1 MRPKLPDAEALAP
14 WLRRIDQTRWYSN
27 FGPLENL
34 LRQKLGEMAG
44 LSADQAGLFSSGTA
58 ALHLALKAM
67 VGDRPG
73 LCLMPS
79 WSHLGT
85 AAAAVLAGMRPY
97 FLDCARESWA
107 LDLDAVE
114 QCARRMDVR
123 AVVVVAPFGG
133 KIDYEAWDDF
143 HRRTSL
149 PVIIDGAA
157 AFDQFVHH
165 GQSIRWGR
173 TPVMVSLHATK
184 VFGVGEGGLLL
195 SDDPELMLRTLEF
208 SNFGIRDDVA
218 VSGAIGN
225 FKLNEYNAAVGLAA
239 LDGWPERRALLDR
252 MARAMRS
259 RLAGHGLRT
268 TPGFGGAFVSSTC
281 MISAPG
287 MNADQIDARLGA
299 AGLGTR
305 RWWRQGLHRIAEFA
319 DGAPDDLPVTG
330 EIAQSFTG
338 APFYPEMPADTA
350 DRIVAALA
358 TGTAT

>member
-1 MRPKLPDAEALAP
+1 MTLPTETPARAEIALPIPVLRPKLPDAEALAP

-44 LSADQAGLFSSGTA
+44 LSADRTGLFSSGTA

-73 LCLMPS
+73 LCLMPA

-97 FLDCARESWA
+97 FLDCSPQSWA

-114 QCARRMDVR
+114 QCAKGMKVG

-157 AFDQFVHH
+157 AFDQFVHQ
-165 GQSIRWGR
+165 GRSIRWGR

-195 SDDPELMLRTLEF
+195 SGDPDLMLRTQEF
-208 SNFGIRDDVA
+208 SNFGVSWPRWPQEQRPRRPPPPHPSIRLKFDA
-218 VSGAIGN
+218 
-225 FKLNEYNAAVGLAA
+225 
-239 LDGWPERRALLDR
+239 
-252 MARAMRS
+252 ARAPQPI
-259 RLAGHGLRT
+259 GQV
-268 TPGFGGAFVSSTC
+268 VS
-281 MISAPG
+281 I
-287 MNADQIDARLGA
+287 L
-299 AGLGTR
+299 
-305 RWWRQGLHRIAEFA
+305 
-319 DGAPDDLPVTG
+319 
-330 EIAQSFTG
+330 
-338 APFYPEMPADTA
+338 
-350 DRIVAALA
+350 
-358 TGTAT
+358 